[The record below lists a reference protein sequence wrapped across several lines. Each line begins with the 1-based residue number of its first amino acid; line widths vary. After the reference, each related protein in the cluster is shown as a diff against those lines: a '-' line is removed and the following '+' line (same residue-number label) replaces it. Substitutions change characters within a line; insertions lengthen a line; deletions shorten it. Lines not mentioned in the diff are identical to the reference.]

1 MQIER
6 WQEIIS
12 RIKDKFEVEDSGHES
27 IEDDGGTEI
36 DYIIF
41 STPLGRIRL
50 ELVSKPVVLDKK
62 TQYSRRIG
70 SETKVNYVYGDEHA
84 SKMTAYK
91 WSEADN
97 EWEEIG
103 AQQLGF

>member
-6 WQEIIS
+6 WQETIN
-12 RIKDKFEVEDSGHES
+12 RIKDKFEIEDSGHES

-36 DYIIF
+36 DYIVF
-41 STPLGRIRL
+41 ATPLGRMRL
-50 ELVSKPVVLDKK
+50 EFVSKPVVLDKK
-62 TQYSRRIG
+62 TLFSRRVG
-70 SETKVNYVYGDEHA
+70 SETTVNYVYGEERA

-97 EWEEIG
+97 DWEEIS